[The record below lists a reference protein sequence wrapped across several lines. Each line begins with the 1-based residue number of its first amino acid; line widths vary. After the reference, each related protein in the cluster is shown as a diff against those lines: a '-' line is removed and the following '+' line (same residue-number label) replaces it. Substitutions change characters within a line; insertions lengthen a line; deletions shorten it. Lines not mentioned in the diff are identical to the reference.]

1 MEDIKGTDRDSR
13 VLEKSKDKLKRDT
26 EKAIADFFE
35 QVLDIG
41 EVAIGDSERYK
52 AFRRQVLRAGND
64 AIRDIKKFL
73 DRDYQVLYVPTTEDV
88 VEVQVPTVQ
97 PRKVARNS

>member
-1 MEDIKGTDRDSR
+1 MEDIKDSDRESR
-13 VLEKSKDKLKRDT
+13 ALDKSKDKLKRDT
-26 EKAIADFFE
+26 EKVITAFFD
-35 QVLDIG
+35 QALDIG

-73 DRDYQVLYVPTTEDV
+73 DKDYQVLYIPSTEDV
-88 VEVQVPTVQ
+88 IEIQVPTVH
-97 PRKVARNS
+97 PRKVARSS